1 MTLQLK
7 KFLPC
12 ARCMAKH
19 GLDWIGK
26 AWTKIIKHGL
36 MKHGSTNRF
45 SFAGSSFCPF
55 IEDS

>member
-36 MKHGSTNRF
+36 MKHGSTNRL
-45 SFAGSSFCPF
+45 SFAGSSF
-55 IEDS
+55 